1 MKNYFLIFMTT
12 FLFTTCNQQKQ
23 ITSYDTYPILEQEN
37 LWISYT
43 KASTLFKI
51 WSPTADSV
59 TLRLY
64 RTGNDSPP
72 FLKQNLEKQDDG
84 LWLKNIDGDLDG
96 TYYTFQVK
104 TGDKWLLETPGIYA
118 QAVGVNGNRAMVL
131 DLQKT
136 NPVGWSRD
144 TGPQLEYANDA
155 LIYELHIRDMTIH
168 PKSGSS
174 DPGSYLGLVEK
185 GTKGPGNLA
194 TGIDHLK
201 ELGITHVHLL
211 PAFDHYSIDET
222 QLQKP
227 QFNWGYD
234 PKNYNVPEGS
244 FSSDPFNAEVRI
256 REFKQMI
263 KAFHDNNI
271 GVILDVVYNHTGK
284 TAESNFNQE
293 VPHYY
298 YRHSEDGSYSDA
310 AACGNETASERI
322 MMQRFMLESVKYWMQ
337 EYHIDGF
344 RFDLMGIHDIKTMNL
359 LSDEIK
365 KINGNALIYGEG
377 WTAKDSPIPEEKR
390 ALKEH
395 MEQLPEIAAFS
406 DDLRDGLKG
415 SVFEDSDRGF
425 VSGAKEMQE
434 SVKFGIVGAIQH
446 PEILYEKVNYSS
458 APWTSEPWQAINYVS
473 CHDNHTLFDKLKIS
487 IPEATDVERI
497 AMNKLANA
505 VVLTA
510 QGTPFLHSGSEMLRT
525 KNGEHNSYNLPDSIN
540 QIDWSWKETNKP
552 VFDYYKNLIA
562 LRKAH
567 PAFRMKT
574 AGDVVK
580 NLHFKKSSDSLI
592 SYTIENNA
600 NGDVWKKIL
609 VIYNASKK
617 SIPYKIE
624 ESWREA
630 VHGDSF
636 TLTSD
641 KVQTGVIKIP
651 PISMYIAYQ
660 E

>member
-1 MKNYFLIFMTT
+1 MKKYYFLLMAT
-12 FLFTTCNQQKQ
+12 FLFNACNQQKL
-23 ITSYDTYPILEQEN
+23 ITSYDTYPIPKKEN
-37 LWISYT
+37 LWIAYT
-43 KASTLFKI
+43 KESTLFKI
-51 WSPTADSV
+51 WSPAADSV

-64 RTGNDSPP
+64 ETGTDSPP
-72 FLKQNLEKQDDG
+72 FSTQNLKKKDGG
-84 LWLKNIDGDLDG
+84 LWTKRIDGDLHG
-96 TYYTFQVK
+96 TYYTYQIK
-104 TGDKWLLETPGIYA
+104 TGEKWLLETPGIYA

-131 DLQKT
+131 DLPKT
-136 NPVGWSRD
+136 NPVGWSAD
-144 TGPQLEYANDA
+144 TGPQLAYANEA

-168 PKSGSS
+168 PNSGSS
-174 DPGSYLGLVEK
+174 YPGSYLGLVEK

-211 PAFDHYSIDET
+211 PTFDHYSIDET

-244 FSSDPFNAEVRI
+244 FSSDPYNAEVRI
-256 REFKQMI
+256 KEFKQMI
-263 KAFHDNNI
+263 KTFHDNNI
-271 GVILDVVYNHTGK
+271 GVILDVAYNHTGK

-344 RFDLMGIHDIKTMNL
+344 RFDLMGIHDITTMNL
-359 LSDEIK
+359 LSDAIK
-365 KINGNALIYGEG
+365 KINGNALVYGEG
-377 WTAKDSPIPEEKR
+377 WTAKDSPLPEEER
-390 ALKEH
+390 ALKKH
-395 MEQLPEIAAFS
+395 MEQLPKIAAFS

-415 SVFEDSDRGF
+415 SVFEDSDTGF

-434 SVKFGIVGAIQH
+434 SIKFGIVGAIQH
-446 PEILYEKVNYSS
+446 PEIIYEKVNYSS

-487 IPEATDVERI
+487 LPEATNAERI
-497 AMNKLANA
+497 AMDKLANA

-510 QGTPFLHSGSEMLRT
+510 QGTPFLHAGSEMLRT
-525 KNGEHNSYNLPDSIN
+525 KNGEYNSYNLPDSIN
-540 QIDWSWKETNKP
+540 QIDWNWKETNKP

-567 PAFRMKT
+567 PAFRMRT
-574 AGDVVK
+574 AEDVVK

-600 NGDVWKKIL
+600 NGDTWKNIL

-617 SIPYKIE
+617 PIPYKIE
-624 ESWREA
+624 GSWREA
-630 VHGDSF
+630 VHGNTF
-636 TLTSD
+636 TMNSD

-660 E
+660 Q